1 MQSAYSSESARRYL
15 VTGAG
20 SGIGRAIA
28 AGLAESGATVIA
40 VGRRRAPLADLA
52 AQHPTVVPMPADVT
66 DPATPSRL
74 AAAVRSDP
82 GRLDGLVNCAG
93 LARFAALPDAGLDQL
108 DAMYAV
114 NLRAPVALT
123 QALLT
128 PLRRATGCV
137 LNVSSIGG
145 VLAMPGRALYGAT
158 KAALN
163 SLTRSLAHELA
174 PQIRVN
180 ALVPGAVDTPMYDD
194 LGLDDPQ
201 TEELRAGL
209 LSSTP
214 MGRFGTPEEVARWAD
229 LILDPD
235 RSGWMTGAL
244 LTVDGGR
251 SS

>member
-1 MQSAYSSESARRYL
+1 MQSADSSDAARCYL

-28 AGLAESGATVIA
+28 VGLADSGAMVIA
-40 VGRRRAPLADLA
+40 VGRRRTPLDDLA
-52 AQHPTVVPMPADVT
+52 AEHPMVVPVATDVT
-66 DPATPSRL
+66 DPSAPARL
-74 AAAVRSDP
+74 AAVVRSHCDA
-82 GRLDGLVNCAG
+82 LDGLVNCAG
-93 LARFAALPDAGLDQL
+93 LARFAPLPDAGLDQL

-123 QALLT
+123 QALLA
-128 PLRRATGCV
+128 PLRLAAGCV

-174 PQIRVN
+174 PHIRVN

-194 LGLDDPQ
+194 LGLDEPQ
-201 TEELRAGL
+201 TEQLRAGL
-209 LSSTP
+209 LSTTP

-244 LTVDGGR
+244 VTVDGGR